1 MINRVTICIISVC
14 LFARLS
20 CKKSTDS
27 KSSFISKENKKID
40 TLEVIYYQNKKIKE
54 VLLSEYENE
63 KNVRLFFSEKGIIEQ
78 KVSNFSSY
86 PQDHYEYNLE
96 GKLIHQWRQ
105 GNIGGCIAIM
115 DREVF
120 WDDKENISKEII
132 HKSIGNSCSEKILL
146 HEIKE
151 YFPGTKKL
159 RYLSNIHESYE
170 GSDECPCGIWKEYDK
185 DQKVINQNKYVDC
198 TDTNIF
204 CENEDSIEEAITIL
218 DK

>member
-1 MINRVTICIISVC
+1 MKNRVTICIISVC
-14 LFARLS
+14 FFALLS

-27 KSSFISKENKKID
+27 KPSSISKENKKID
-40 TLEVIYYQNKKIKE
+40 TLEIIYYQNKKVKE
-54 VLLSEYENE
+54 VFLSQYENE
-63 KNVRLFFSEKGIIEQ
+63 KNVRLFFSGNGKIEM
-78 KVSNFSSY
+78 KVSNFNSY
-86 PQDHYEYNLE
+86 PQDHYEYNQE

-105 GNIGGCIAIM
+105 GDIGGCIAII

-132 HKSIGNSCSEKILL
+132 HKSIGNSCSEKVLL

-159 RYLSNIHESYE
+159 RYLSNTHESYE

-185 DQKVINQNKYVDC
+185 DQKVIYQNKYVDC
-198 TDTNIF
+198 SDTNIF
-204 CENEDSIEEAITIL
+204 CDDKNIHDEEKAIS